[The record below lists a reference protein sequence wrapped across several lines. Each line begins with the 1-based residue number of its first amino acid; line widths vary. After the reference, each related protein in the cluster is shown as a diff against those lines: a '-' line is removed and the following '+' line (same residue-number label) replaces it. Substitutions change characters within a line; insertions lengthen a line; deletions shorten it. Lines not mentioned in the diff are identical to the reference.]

1 MKRSLVFIAISAFLL
16 FLGTV
21 SAVAQTATV
30 KGVCK
35 DAEGN
40 PVVDAQVTW
49 HNDDNGRTF
58 RLKTNKKG
66 EYFSLG
72 IEPGTYTVTL
82 TKDGKD
88 LDKVNKYHVGADE
101 ISLDFDLKKSQQAAV
116 EQTAKEKGMT
126 TEQVK
131 QAQEK
136 QATATKYNESIKA
149 ANDKLKTASAQ
160 LETASTAAKSGDT
173 ATANT
178 NYDAAIATLQETTQ
192 LVPNEDVVWYRLG
205 SAYRDSSRVQT
216 DPTEKTKRNT
226 EAYNDFQKAVDLKKN
241 AMNESAGKP
250 APGGKAPE
258 VTDQVRLA
266 AYYESLGSTS
276 ANLGKSSE
284 AVEAYKQALTLDP
297 AHAGHYY
304 LNMGIS
310 LISSDRKQSLDAF
323 EKAIAADPNN
333 ADAYYFK
340 GQNLM
345 ADVTVDKNGKMVP
358 PEGTTESLN
367 KYLELQPTGPHAQ
380 DAKSMLEA
388 LGAKVETSYGGKK
401 KK

>member
-1 MKRSLVFIAISAFLL
+1 MKRSLVFIAISAFFL
-16 FLGTV
+16 FLGTT

-58 RLKTNKKG
+58 KLKTNKKG

-82 TKDGKD
+82 SKDGKD

-101 ISLDFDLKKSQQAAV
+101 ISLDFDLKKSQEQAV
-116 EQTAKEKGMT
+116 EQTAKEKGIT

-136 QATATKYNESIKA
+136 QSEAVKYNENIKS
-149 ANDKLKTASAQ
+149 ANDKLKAASAQ
-160 LETASTAAKSGDT
+160 LDAAGAALKSGDT
-173 ATANT
+173 ATAST
-178 NYDAAIATLQETTQ
+178 NYDGAIATLNETAQ
-192 LVPNEDVVWYRLG
+192 LVPKEDVVWYRLG
-205 SAYRDSSRVQT
+205 AAYKDSSRVQT
-216 DPTEKTKRNT
+216 DPAEKTKRNT
-226 EAYNDFQKAVDLKKN
+226 EAYNDFQKAIDLRKN
-241 AMNESAGKP
+241 TMSEAGGKP
-250 APGGKAPE
+250 APGGNAPG
-258 VTDQVRLA
+258 VTDQARLA
-266 AYYESLGSTS
+266 AYYDGLGSTAAS
-276 ANLGKSSE
+276 LGKSGD
-284 AVEAYKQALTLDP
+284 AADAYKQAVALDP

-310 LISSDRKQSLDAF
+310 LMNGGDRKQSLEAF
-323 EKAIAADPNN
+323 DKAITADPNN

-340 GQNLM
+340 GQGLM
-345 ADVTVDKNGKMVP
+345 ADVSMDKNGKMVP
-358 PEGTTESLN
+358 PEGTTEALN
-367 KYLELQPTGPHAQ
+367 KYLEMQPNGIHAQ

-388 LGAKVETSYGGKK
+388 LGAKVETTYGKK